1 MREIKSS
8 LRERGIRVKKKDLLN
23 FFCYLEEKCPWLIV
37 HGPDIHPLTWKKVG
51 KEINDHLRNGKEVPK
66 SFFSFYGIIRD
77 ILKDSGKEGQASH
90 LLALYE
96 DFISGRQESESATLL
111 GEVAP
116 SFSPRREGPGS
127 SASSLVDERVGDRQL
142 HPPLIDKPSAP
153 PIFPP
158 PALYPVIPE
167 DRNNDWL
174 DSGDEIDLEG
184 ETVTYE
190 RGRHNASIVAPTR
203 TQEGRGTSQRPRW
216 SQPPPYVPLHNC
228 QIQSAL
234 PPQTPGVDSLLATKR
249 SLASQITQLRGVISL
264 QKELKDLTT
273 QIQTLQVDLL
283 TPSLPPSTSQE
294 SPDKPPQT
302 RAAKARPPKTRSAP
316 IKHRLTFPVMTRS
329 RGTAPD
335 TQAESSTSDIEDGQ
349 DGEESQSEGEEEARK
364 TFQQVVL
371 ALLRP
376 SN

>member
-1 MREIKSS
+1 M
-8 LRERGIRVKKKDLLN
+8 
-23 FFCYLEEKCPWLIV
+23 
-37 HGPDIHPLTWKKVG
+37 
-51 KEINDHLRNGKEVPK
+51 
-66 SFFSFYGIIRD
+66 
-77 ILKDSGKEGQASH
+77 
-90 LLALYE
+90 
-96 DFISGRQESESATLL
+96 
-111 GEVAP
+111 
-116 SFSPRREGPGS
+116 
-127 SASSLVDERVGDRQL
+127 DERVGDRQL

-158 PALYPVIPE
+158 PSLYPVIPE
-167 DRNNDWL
+167 EKNNDWL

-184 ETVTYE
+184 ETITYE
-190 RGRHNASIVAPTR
+190 RGRHTPSIVAPIR
-203 TQEGRGTSQRPRW
+203 THERRNTPQRLRW

-329 RGTAPD
+329 QGTAPD